1 MEILINGNP
10 ADITLD
16 TEKNL
21 GEVLS
26 GLELWISSSG
36 HRIYEVRLNGKEIP
50 VDTLNEIFDKE
61 LSEIKKLE
69 IKVNLWRELALE
81 ALETLHDICTIWAKS
96 TFEERENLVTIWEGS
111 PASRFMVTDMQDIEL
126 LRSNSFK
133 GQETLT
139 IEGLIF
145 IIDERKR
152 ELNDPVKE
160 INNIELLTAGIKER
174 MEELPL
180 DMQTGKD
187 KRAAE
192 TIQLFSQ
199 IGEKLFRL
207 YFIFSSEGFSP
218 EDYTIDNVPVKTF
231 ITEFKSAISE
241 LSDAYANQ
249 DTVLAGD
256 IAEYELSPRLWNF
269 YTTLKEYSNMVYNI
283 SSGS

>member
-1 MEILINGNP
+1 MEILINGSP

-21 GEVLS
+21 GDILS

-36 HRIYEVRLNGKEIP
+36 NRIYEVKLNGKEIP
-50 VDTLNEIFDKE
+50 VESISEIFDKE

-69 IKVNLWRELALE
+69 ISVNLWRELAME
-81 ALETLHDICTIWAKS
+81 ALETLHNVCMSWAKS
-96 TFEERENLVTIWEGS
+96 SFEERENLISLWEGS
-111 PASRFMVTDMQDIEL
+111 PASRFMISDMQDIEQ
-126 LRSNSFK
+126 LRSNCFL
-133 GQETLT
+133 GLETLT
-139 IEGLIF
+139 IEGLLF
-145 IIDERKR
+145 IIDERIR
-152 ELNDPVKE
+152 ELSDPVKE
-160 INNIELLTAGIKER
+160 INNIELLTENIKDR

-199 IGEKLFRL
+199 IGEKLFRI

-218 EDYTIDNVPVKTF
+218 EEYSIDDVPIRTF
-231 ITEFKSAISE
+231 IAEFKSAISE

-256 IAEYELSPRLWNF
+256 IAEYELSPRLWKF
-269 YTTLKEYSNMVYNI
+269 FMAIKEYANLVV
-283 SSGS
+283 SSR